1 METGLGGVRE
11 TRDEREWGGA
21 MKRKITD
28 SFHTGLSA
36 HERIGKLFGNL
47 SQRATISSHV
57 AVSV

>member
-1 METGLGGVRE
+1 METGLGGVKE

-36 HERIGKLFGNL
+36 RECIGKLFGNL
-47 SQRATISSHV
+47 SQRATISSHA